1 MELKINAN
9 VKKFEEEIS
18 FWQKLKN
25 KIDLKKAK
33 KQIKKDKKR
42 KDDTKMFTETLIVDE
57 ILEE

>member
-1 MELKINAN
+1 MELKLKTN

-25 KIDLKKAK
+25 KIGLKKAK
-33 KQIKKDKKR
+33 KQIKKDKQR

>member
-1 MELKINAN
+1 MELKLKTN

-25 KIDLKKAK
+25 KIELKKAK
-33 KQIKKDKKR
+33 KQIKKDKQR